1 MVFKK
6 LDATHNYG
14 YQYSI
19 CTLVTDDTQYR
30 EMMQSFIEA
39 GFDTTL
45 CEFLIADN
53 TQENEFDAY
62 RAINRFLQEAQ
73 GEYIIICH
81 QDILINYDQ
90 EHVLKQRIA
99 ELDGLDSRW
108 GIAGNAGAINLYR
121 IAMVITE
128 KGKLIRKGKFPSRVI
143 SLDENFLLVKAE
155 ANLAVSAD
163 ISGFHLYGTDLCLL
177 ADCTGWN
184 SYVID
189 FHLTHKSSG
198 KMDPTFYE
206 ISEQLQ
212 KKYRRFFRGRYMKTT
227 ITRFYLGSKWISW
240 FMNLSF
246 IKSIVRLYYKTRS
259 N

>member
-6 LDATHNYG
+6 LDSTHNYG

-19 CTLVTDDTQYR
+19 CTLVTDETQYR

-45 CEFLIADN
+45 CEFLIVDN
-53 TQENEFDAY
+53 TQENEFEAY
-62 RAINRFLQEAQ
+62 RAVNRFLQEAQ
-73 GEYIIICH
+73 GRYIIFCH

-90 EHVLKQRIA
+90 EHVLKKRIA
-99 ELDGLDSRW
+99 QLDALDPRW
-108 GIAGNAGAINLYR
+108 GIAGNAGAMDLYQ
-121 IAMVITE
+121 IVTVITQN
-128 KGKLIRKGKFPSRVI
+128 KKLIRKGKFPAKVI
-143 SLDENFLLVKAE
+143 SLDENFLLIKSE

-163 ISGFHLYGTDLCLL
+163 LSGFHLYGTDLCLI
-177 ADCTGWN
+177 ADCMGWN

-189 FHLTHKSSG
+189 FNITHKSSG
-198 KMDPTFYE
+198 KMDPSFYK

-212 KKYRRFFRGRYMKTT
+212 KKYQRFFRGRYIKTT

-240 FMNLSF
+240 FMNLAF